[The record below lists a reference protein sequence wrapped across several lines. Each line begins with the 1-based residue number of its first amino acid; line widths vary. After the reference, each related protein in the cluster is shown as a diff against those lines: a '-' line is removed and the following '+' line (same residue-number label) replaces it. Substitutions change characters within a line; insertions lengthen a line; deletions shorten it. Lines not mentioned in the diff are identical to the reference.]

1 MPILLFGDAA
11 DPERI
16 LECCR
21 EARLD
26 GYLPKPLGIQ
36 RLLSSIR
43 VLSHRL
49 PPEPGEPMPTPAPTA
64 VDQERLSSFTDG
76 DEQLERELASLYL
89 ATAAL
94 YLDQMRTA
102 LATGGDWRR
111 TAHALKGASANLGA
125 SATARLAEAAEDAA
139 PSPEMLAELAEAVE
153 AVRAYFRARL
163 PSEIPPFQAAL
174 ARPA

>member
-1 MPILLFGDAA
+1 MA
-11 DPERI
+11 
-16 LECCR
+16 
-21 EARLD
+21 
-26 GYLPKPLGIQ
+26 KPLQGV
-36 RLLSSIR
+36 R
-43 VLSHRL
+43 VIDMSHVIAG
-49 PPEPGEPMPTPAPTA
+49 P
-64 VDQERLSSFTDG
+64 
-76 DEQLERELASLYL
+76 LASLYL

-125 SATARLAEAAEDAA
+125 SATARLAAAAEDAA